1 MPDHVLG
8 DVDVDVGLAVVDL
21 EAQADE
27 AGEHGG
33 GAGLC
38 ADRLDGLAGGGA
50 DDGETVAVRI
60 LLFLRIGGEGKGR
73 VLVVILLRD
82 DVRTCCALVSTVHLE
97 RLTYVGSY
105 VEGQLGIGREVRGRG
120 RTLPHRSAF

>member
-38 ADRLDGLAGGGA
+38 ADGLDGLAGGGA
-50 DDGETVAVRI
+50 DDGE
-60 LLFLRIGGEGKGR
+60 
-73 VLVVILLRD
+73 RD
-82 DVRTCCALVSTVHLE
+82 DV
-97 RLTYVGSY
+97 
-105 VEGQLGIGREVRGRG
+105 